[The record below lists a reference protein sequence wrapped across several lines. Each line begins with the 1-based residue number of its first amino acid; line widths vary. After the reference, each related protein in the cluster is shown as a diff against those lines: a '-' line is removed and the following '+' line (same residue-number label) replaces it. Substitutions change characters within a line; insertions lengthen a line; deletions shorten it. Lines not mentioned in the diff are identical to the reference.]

1 MKKLI
6 YLIILSLGII
16 SCKPSEEK
24 EIDNSSFIGKWNW
37 TNTDGGINDNIH
49 KTPNTTGKVVSLIL
63 SENNTYSIIENG
75 NEISNGTYEVIMKKS
90 IYSGEMEPFITY
102 SNQYNNQNV
111 VISGIIKVL
120 DYNKLSIADNNVD
133 GLESKYVRSN

>member
-6 YLIILSLGII
+6 YFIILSLGII
-16 SCKPSEEK
+16 SCKPSEKK

-37 TNTDGGINDNIH
+37 TNTDGGINYNIH

-75 NEISNGTYEVIMKKS
+75 NEISNGTYEVIEKRS
-90 IYSGEMEPFITY
+90 IYSGEIEPFIIY
-102 SNQYNNQNV
+102 SNQYDNQNV
-111 VISGIIKVL
+111 VFSGIIKIL
-120 DYNKLSIADNNVD
+120 NYNKLSIADNNAD